1 MLAERVFVC
10 GIALGVHN
18 LKAFIE
24 SNSNDK
30 IEEVGTD
37 LVSTSTLEPWSWEL
51 EAIKVGVCLEHE
63 LRLWPRE
70 LCP

>member
-1 MLAERVFVC
+1 MLAERVFVY

-24 SNSNDK
+24 SNSNYK
-30 IEEVGTD
+30 IEEAGTD
-37 LVSTSTLEPWSWEL
+37 LVSPSTLKPWGWEL
-51 EAIKVGVCLEHE
+51 GAINVGVCLEHE

>member
-10 GIALGVHN
+10 GIALGVHI

-24 SNSNDK
+24 SNSNYK

-37 LVSTSTLEPWSWEL
+37 LVSPSTLEPMEL
-51 EAIKVGVCLEHE
+51 GAGGYQRWGLSGA
-63 LRLWPRE
+63 
-70 LCP
+70 